1 MTVDFV
7 SSSNSCGDVMYNV
20 RIHISLSVLMKAA
33 TQAGFDYINNFFSNS
48 SEEHRL
54 QSLYKF
60 D

>member
-1 MTVDFV
+1 
-7 SSSNSCGDVMYNV
+7 MYNV

-48 SEEHRL
+48 SEERRL